1 MDISTLL
8 SIIATIGG
16 IEGIKF
22 FFNLKANKRKAEAS
36 AQTEEISARTQ
47 EFELY
52 KKQIEYLQNRLEQRD
67 NKVDFLYAELREK
80 ENQVLRLTAEN
91 NALELKA
98 QEAEMWRCNILDC
111 DHRTPPKNF
120 KRIKGKSG
128 Y

>member
-1 MDISTLL
+1 MDINTLL

-16 IEGIKF
+16 IEGVKF
-22 FFNLKANKRKAEAS
+22 LFNLKANKRKANAS
-36 AQTEEISARTQ
+36 AKTEEITARTQ

-52 KKQIEYLQNRLEQRD
+52 KKQIEYLQNRLETRD

-98 QEAEMWRCNILDC
+98 QEADLWRCNILDC
-111 DHRTPPKNF
+111 EHRMPPKDF
-120 KRIKGKSG
+120 KRINH
-128 Y
+128 